1 MEKISEI
8 HKDDIELESNIVK
21 NKRIELDNKVNNYLN
36 HPNKYNEIPFDISK
50 IMEYVNDNKI
60 CFNEEEEE
68 EEEYIET
75 D

>member
-50 IMEYVNDNKI
+50 IMEYINDKKI
-60 CFNEEEEE
+60 CFNEEE
-68 EEEYIET
+68 YIET